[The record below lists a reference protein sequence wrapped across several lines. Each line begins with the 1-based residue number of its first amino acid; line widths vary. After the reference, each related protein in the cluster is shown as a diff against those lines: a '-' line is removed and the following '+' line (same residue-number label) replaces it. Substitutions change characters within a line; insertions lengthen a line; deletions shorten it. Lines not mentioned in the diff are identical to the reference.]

1 MKDHRVKIVVEK
13 NHKINY
19 FVKAKPAPRVSC
31 HGKLNMPR
39 REISYYSSTIKVVS
53 F

>member
-31 HGKLNMPR
+31 QWEAEHA
-39 REISYYSSTIKVVS
+39 SS
-53 F
+53 